1 MAARTEMPNRK
12 HISGLHAARAA
23 DEFARRE
30 PVKWVSSPQEEG
42 KQVVALTAAPAIGAK
57 KGPPRLRKSPGR
69 NDTIVAPTIGLE
81 EYKAALRQVF
91 GKTRLDE
98 FVDVMLTQ
106 LVSVLRPGPL
116 DVLDEAT
123 LNTAIALIASVQPRS
138 ELEAV
143 IALQIAA
150 TAFAG
155 LKFLHLSQRHQDGVC
170 VEVWGGF
177 ATRLLRLELELTET
191 LDKHRRGH
199 EQTVRVEHV
208 HIHAGDQGMLK
219 IVNSSKETDGGVE
232 EEK

>member
-1 MAARTEMPNRK
+1 
-12 HISGLHAARAA
+12 
-23 DEFARRE
+23 
-30 PVKWVSSPQEEG
+30 VKWVSAPQEDG
-42 KQVVALTAAPAIGAK
+42 KQVVALTPDLAIGAK
-57 KGPPRLRKSPGR
+57 KAPPRLRKPSSY
-69 NDTIVAPTIGLE
+69 NDAVAPTIGLE
-81 EYKAALRQVF
+81 EHKAALRQVF
-91 GKTRLDE
+91 GETLSDE
-98 FVDVMLTQ
+98 FVDVMLTK
-106 LVSVLRPGPL
+106 LVSVLRPGRHE
-116 DVLDEAT
+116 VLDEAT

-155 LKFLHLSQRHQDGVC
+155 LKFLHLSQRHRDGVC

>member
-1 MAARTEMPNRK
+1 
-12 HISGLHAARAA
+12 
-23 DEFARRE
+23 
-30 PVKWVSSPQEEG
+30 
-42 KQVVALTAAPAIGAK
+42 
-57 KGPPRLRKSPGR
+57 
-69 NDTIVAPTIGLE
+69 
-81 EYKAALRQVF
+81 
-91 GKTRLDE
+91 
-98 FVDVMLTQ
+98 
-106 LVSVLRPGPL
+106 VLRPGPL

-219 IVNSSKETDGGVE
+219 IVNSSKDTDGGVE